1 MSFLKLFTPSFFVE
15 LLGTIFFGLY
25 NNDVISEEGFEAWL
39 KSEDPAENV
48 GKGVATKSTNT
59 FFTWMKENENE
70 DEDEE
75 ED

>member
-1 MSFLKLFTPSFFVE
+1 
-15 LLGTIFFGLY
+15 
-25 NNDVISEEGFEAWL
+25 VISEEGFEAWL